1 MNRPRP
7 RPARPAPPP
16 AVERPP
22 VAAADAI
29 ADTRAWL
36 ERAVIGLNLCPFAK
50 AVHARGQV
58 HYATTDARDDGG
70 ILDALAE
77 ELRALV
83 ARDPAERDTTL
94 LVATAALHDF
104 LDFTALLRRADAL
117 LAGMGLEGTVQVASF
132 HPDFQFAGSDADD
145 IANATNRA
153 PHPTLHLLREASIDR
168 AVAAYPE
175 ADAIFG
181 RNIER
186 LRALGPEGWRALDV
200 GAGCGRSAAPE
211 AAEPAG
217 GAVAA

>member
-29 ADTRAWL
+29 ADTRTWL

-58 HYATTDARDDGG
+58 HYATTDARDDAG
-70 ILDALAE
+70 LLEALAD
-77 ELRALV
+77 ELRAL
-83 ARDPAERDTTL
+83 AACDPATRDTTL
-94 LVATAALHDF
+94 LVATAGLRDF

-117 LAGMGLEGTVQVASF
+117 LAEMGLDGVLQIASF
-132 HPDFQFAGSDADD
+132 HPDFQFAGSDPAD

-168 AVAAYPE
+168 AVEAYPE

-186 LRALGPEGWRALDV
+186 LHALGAEGWRALDV
-200 GAGCGRSAAPE
+200 GAGCGRSAT
-211 AAEPAG
+211 AAAAG
-217 GAVAA
+217 GAAA

>member
-1 MNRPRP
+1 
-7 RPARPAPPP
+7 
-16 AVERPP
+16 VERPP

-29 ADTRAWL
+29 SDTRTWL
-36 ERAVIGLNLCPFAK
+36 DRAVIGLNLCPFAK
-50 AVHARGQV
+50 AVQARGQV

-94 LVATAALHDF
+94 LVATAGLHDF

-117 LAGMGLEGTVQVASF
+117 LADLGLEGEVQIASF
-132 HPDFQFAGSDADD
+132 HPDFQFAGSDAGD

-168 AVAAYPE
+168 AVEAYPE

-186 LRALGPEGWRALDV
+186 LRALGADGWRALDV
-200 GAGCGRSAAPE
+200 GAGCGRSAE
-211 AAEPAG
+211 AVGIPAEAGASGAIPA
-217 GAVAA
+217 